1 MSLIK
6 LIDFALLGDER
17 GSLVSLEASRNV
29 PFDFKRIYY
38 IFGTRDDVSRGFHA
52 HKQLSQVAVCV
63 KGSCRF
69 VMDDGI
75 TREEVILNSPTVGI
89 VIDKMIWHEM
99 HDFTEDCVMLVLADD
114 YYFESD
120 YIRDYK
126 RFVNVV
132 GNDTSN

>member
-29 PFDFKRIYY
+29 PFDFKRVYY
-38 IFGTRDDVSRGFHA
+38 IFGTGQGVSRGFHA

-63 KGSCRF
+63 KGSCRI
-69 VMDDGI
+69 VMDDGVVSEDV
-75 TREEVILNSPTVGI
+75 TLNSPEVGI

-99 HDFTEDCVMLVLADD
+99 HDFTEDCVLLVLADD
-114 YYFESD
+114 YYFEND
-120 YIRDYK
+120 YIRDHK
-126 RFVNVV
+126 DFINMVS
-132 GNDTSN
+132 NDTSN